1 VAGKHRRLWLC
12 ATSWASIAPVHYRRS
27 KMSLDSQSPTASSN
41 AGSLTLEA
49 ARIRYI
55 EHRSMLGSTAQGL
68 YAIERYTA
76 DFTAWCA
83 LRQVTLVGEVT
94 REVLSEYPRWLH
106 SYRQR
111 NGRPLEATSRLAKL
125 VPLRGWFKWLA
136 RSGLMWFDPGE
147 GLELPASVRSLPRNL
162 PSLQDVQAVLA
173 HPELGTATGLRD
185 RAMLE
190 LLFATGIRRMEVT
203 QLQLGEL
210 DLHRQLLLVRR
221 GKGRK
226 DRMVPMGE
234 RATHWLRRYVDQSR
248 PALKPGPGEMVV
260 FLGAGG
266 KPLSL
271 NWLSTLVS
279 GHFRAALA
287 GRAGSCHLLRHAMAT
302 MMLEGGADIRYI
314 QLMLGHA
321 QLVTTQIY
329 MYVAIGRLQ
338 DVHARCHPSARL
350 QPMPEERRD

>member
-1 VAGKHRRLWLC
+1 MSSDSTPST
-12 ATSWASIAPVHYRRS
+12 TSVNGGSL
-27 KMSLDSQSPTASSN
+27 SLDTAR
-41 AGSLTLEA
+41 LL
-49 ARIRYI
+49 YI

-83 LRQVTLVGEVT
+83 VRQVTLVSDVT
-94 REVLSEYPRWLH
+94 REVLAEYPRWLH
-106 SYRQR
+106 RYRQR
-111 NGRPLEATSRLAKL
+111 NGRPLEVTSRLAKL

-136 RSGLMWFDPGE
+136 RNGLMQFDPGD
-147 GLELPASVRSLPRNL
+147 GLELPVSVRSLPRNL
-162 PSLQDVQAVLA
+162 PSLLDVQAVLA
-173 HPELGTATGLRD
+173 NPDVDTATGLRD

-210 DLHRQLLLVRR
+210 DLHRQLLLVRC

-234 RATHWLRRYVDQSR
+234 RATHWIRRYVEQAR
-248 PALKPGPGEMVV
+248 PTLRSGPREMAV
-260 FLGAGG
+260 FLGARGR
-266 KPLSL
+266 PLSL

-279 GHFRAALA
+279 AHVRAALA
-287 GRAGSCHLLRHAMAT
+287 GRSGSCHLLRHAMAT

-329 MYVAIGRLQ
+329 THVAIGRLQ
-338 DVHARCHPSARL
+338 DVHARCHPAARL
-350 QPMPEERRD
+350 LPITEERRD

>member
-1 VAGKHRRLWLC
+1 M
-12 ATSWASIAPVHYRRS
+12 P
-27 KMSLDSQSPTASSN
+27 LDSQSPTASCN
-41 AGSLTLEA
+41 FDSLSLEA
-49 ARIRYI
+49 ARLLYI
-55 EHRSMLGSTAQGL
+55 EHRSMLGSTAPGL
-68 YAIERYTA
+68 YAIDRYTA

-83 LRQVTLVGEVT
+83 LREVTLVSEVT
-94 REVLSEYPRWLH
+94 REVLAEYPRWLH
-106 SYRQR
+106 RYRQK
-111 NGRPLEATSRLAKL
+111 NGRPLEVTSRLAKL
-125 VPLRGWFKWLA
+125 VPLRGWFKWLF
-136 RSGLMWFDPGE
+136 RSGLMQFDPGE

-173 HPELGTATGLRD
+173 HPDVGTATGLRD

-203 QLQLGEL
+203 QVQLGEL
-210 DLHRQLLLVRR
+210 DLHRQLLLVRC

-234 RATHWLRRYVDQSR
+234 RATHWLHLYVEQAR
-248 PALKPGPGEMVV
+248 PALKPGPGEMAV

-266 KPLSL
+266 RSLSL

-279 GHFRAALA
+279 SHVRAALP
-287 GRAGSCHLLRHAMAT
+287 GHAGSCHLLRHAMAT

-329 MYVAIGRLQ
+329 THVAIGRLQ

-350 QPMPEERRD
+350 QPFTEDRED

>member
-1 VAGKHRRLWLC
+1 MSSDS
-12 ATSWASIAPVHYRRS
+12 TSSSAFVNEGSL
-27 KMSLDSQSPTASSN
+27 SLDTVR
-41 AGSLTLEA
+41 L
-49 ARIRYI
+49 RYI
-55 EHRSMLGSTAQGL
+55 EHRAMLGSTAQGL

-83 LRQVTLVGEVT
+83 LRQVTLVSEVT
-94 REVLSEYPRWLH
+94 REVLAEYPRWLH
-106 SYRQR
+106 RYRQK
-111 NGRPLEATSRLAKL
+111 NGRPLEVTSRLAKL

-136 RSGLMWFDPGE
+136 RNGMMQFDPGD
-147 GLELPASVRSLPRNL
+147 GLELPVSVRSLPRNL
-162 PSLQDVQAVLA
+162 PSLQDVLAVLA
-173 HPELGTATGLRD
+173 HPDIGTASGLRD

-210 DLHRQLLLVRR
+210 HLHRQLLLVRC

-226 DRMVPMGE
+226 DRMVPLGE
-234 RATHWLRRYVDQSR
+234 RASHWIHQYVEQAR
-248 PALKPGPGEMVV
+248 PALKPGPGETAV

-266 KPLSL
+266 RPLSL

-279 GHFRAALA
+279 GHVRAALA

-329 MYVAIGRLQ
+329 THVAIGRLQ
-338 DVHARCHPSARL
+338 EVHARCHPSARL
-350 QPMPEERRD
+350 QPLTQSRED